1 MSKGNIGVTSDNIFP
16 VIKKFLYSDHE
27 IFLRELISNAVDAT
41 QKLKTLSTAGAF
53 KGELGD
59 IRVRVR
65 IDKAKK
71 TLTVSDHGIGMTAE
85 EVDKYIN
92 QIAFSGAEE
101 FVNQYKDKAEAIIG
115 HFGLGFYSAFMVSD
129 KVEIFSQSYDDNAKA
144 VHWSCEGNPEYTME
158 ETIKAER
165 GTDIVL
171 HINDE
176 FSQYLED
183 ATIESLLKKYCKFLP
198 VEIAFGMKKEWKD
211 GKQVD
216 TAEENIINNTKPA
229 WTRKPA
235 ELKEEDYKAFYREL
249 YPMQFDEPLFHIH
262 LNVDYPFHL
271 TGILYFPKIKNNLDV
286 HRNKIQLY
294 CNQVFV
300 TDEVSNIVPEY
311 LTLLHGVID
320 SPDIPLNVSR
330 SYLQSDNN
338 VKKISSHITKKVADK
353 LAELYKN
360 DRADFEKKWDDI
372 KLFIQFGMLSD
383 EKFYDRAIGFA
394 LMKNVDKQYFTLD
407 EYKNKVKDAQ
417 TDKNGDLIMLYTQDA
432 DASYTYIQRAKQK
445 GYDVLLMDGELDVHA
460 MSQFEQKYSEAK
472 LGEPENLEAGDS
484 ENPEAKLGEDK
495 KGSLRFVRVDSDV
508 IENLIAKADKPEAKL
523 GEADSDALRYT
534 FEGLLPKSD
543 KANYVVS
550 LENVSADAL
559 PVFLTQNEWM
569 RRMKEMSAHQQG
581 MSFYGQMPDS
591 YNLVVNIAHPKV
603 QALLADI
610 QANNGEANLGELY
623 QQVEALRKEQAAEK
637 DKKDEPKEGEPKRD
651 LTKEI
656 AALREQIKQH
666 YQGEAIQGELRD
678 KVSQLLDIAFLASGL
693 LKGEALAKFVNR
705 SVELL

>member
-1 MSKGNIGVTSDNIFP
+1 MNKGNIGVTSDNIFP

-59 IRVRVR
+59 LRVRVR
-65 IDKAKK
+65 IDKDKK

-115 HFGLGFYSAFMVSD
+115 HFGLGFYSAFMVAD

-144 VHWSCEGNPEYTME
+144 VHWSCEGNPEYQME

-165 GTDIVL
+165 GTDVVL

-183 ATIESLLKKYCKFLP
+183 ATIEGLLKKYCKFLP

-211 GKQVD
+211 GKQVE
-216 TAEENIINNTKPA
+216 TGEENIVNNTTPA

-235 ELKEEDYKAFYREL
+235 DLKDEDYKAFYREL

-407 EYKNKVKDAQ
+407 EYKAKVKDAQ
-417 TDKNGDLIMLYTQDA
+417 TDKNGDLIMLYAQDA
-432 DASYTYIQRAKQK
+432 DASYTYIQRAKEK

-460 MSQFEQKYSEAK
+460 MSQFEQKAMGD
-472 LGEPENLEAGDS
+472 GEEKHA
-484 ENPEAKLGEDK
+484 
-495 KGSLRFVRVDSDV
+495 LRFVRVDSDV
-508 IENLIAKADKPEAKL
+508 IENLIVKEDKAAVNLTTEED
-523 GEADSDALRYT
+523 DALRYT
-534 FEGLLPKSD
+534 FEGLLPKNE

-581 MSFYGQMPDS
+581 MSFYGNMPDS

-603 QALLADI
+603 QALLAEI
-610 QANNGEANLGELY
+610 KEATGNSLNELN
-623 QQVEALRKEQAAEK
+623 QQVEVLRKEQQAEK
-637 DKKDEPKEGEPKRD
+637 DKKEEPKEGEEKRD

-656 AALREQIKQH
+656 AALREQIKQ
-666 YQGEAIQGELRD
+666 YYEGKAAD
-678 KVSQLLDIAFLASGL
+678 NSKVSQLLDIAFLASGL

>member
-1 MSKGNIGVTSDNIFP
+1 MNKGNIGVTSDNIFP

-27 IFLRELISNAVDAT
+27 IFLREMISNAVDAT

-59 IRVRVR
+59 IRVRVK

-211 GKQVD
+211 GKQVE
-216 TAEENIINNTKPA
+216 TGEENIVNNTTPA

-235 ELKEEDYKAFYREL
+235 DLKEEDYKAFYREL

-394 LMKNVDKQYFTLD
+394 LLKNIDKQYFTLD
-407 EYKNKVKDAQ
+407 EYKAKVKDAQ
-417 TDKNGDLIMLYTQDA
+417 TDKNGDLILLYTQDA
-432 DASYTYIQRAKQK
+432 DASYTYIQRAKEK
-445 GYDVLLMDGELDVHA
+445 GYDVLLMDGEIDVHA
-460 MSQFEQKYSEAK
+460 MSQFEQKAMGD
-472 LGEPENLEAGDS
+472 GEEEKHA
-484 ENPEAKLGEDK
+484 
-495 KGSLRFVRVDSDV
+495 LRFVRVDSDV
-508 IENLIAKADKPEAKL
+508 IENLIVKEDKAAVNLTTE
-523 GEADSDALRYT
+523 EEDALRYT

-603 QALLADI
+603 QALLAEI
-610 QANNGEANLGELY
+610 KEATGNSLEDLN
-623 QQVEALRKEQAAEK
+623 QQVEALRKEQEAAK
-637 DKKDEPKEGEPKRD
+637 DAKKDEPKEGEEKRD

-656 AALREQIKQH
+656 AAVREQIKQ
-666 YQGEAIQGELRD
+666 YYEGKAADND